1 MRAPSADREIELKL
15 LVDRADLSVLAEHL
29 KDLPAAFSGL
39 ESRWLDS
46 RYFDTADRRLAKR
59 QVSLR
64 VRRVGDEYIQTLKAR
79 GEGQGAHIER
89 GEWECPVEGPEPMLE
104 RITDPEALDQLG
116 LVLPEELEL
125 VFSSEVER
133 RLMLVEQPVPGAPPA
148 IIEVAFDD
156 GQVITTAGGPDA
168 GDPDSGRPARREP
181 VAEVELELKAG
192 PVRGL
197 YLLLQQLR
205 QWAPL
210 AISVTNKAARGYR
223 LADGMVPEAVKA
235 TRPALD
241 SAMTAGEALGAI
253 LENCTGQWLQN
264 VAPARDGRDIEG
276 VHQLRIAVRRCR
288 SALSLFADGIGRD
301 QQAAWSGR
309 LKAVI
314 GATGSARELD
324 VFLAETLPAI
334 AAAAPDDDAD
344 ALTAVASRAEAER
357 QAAYNELRRFLDS
370 REHADLTL
378 DWSGWVALEAWH
390 EAASIDG
397 RQVLAAPVQ
406 DLARRVLDK
415 RHKRVKKLGRNFAEL
430 SDAERHEVRLALK
443 KLRYGV
449 EFLGDLFPGKVAKRY
464 GKAAAKVQDILGRLN
479 DQAETRDLLERL
491 AAGAPSRPAASRQAL
506 ERGIGF
512 VLGWQAQGIQAARDE
527 AVEAWSRFI
536 DQRPFWHE
544 DGEDS

>member
-1 MRAPSADREIELKL
+1 VRAPSADREIELKL
-15 LVDRADLSVLAEHL
+15 LVDRADLSVLAARL
-29 KDLPAAFSGL
+29 KDLPAAFSGP

-59 QVSLR
+59 GVSLR
-64 VRRVGDEYIQTLKAR
+64 VRRVGDAYIQTLKAR
-79 GEGQGAHIER
+79 GEGQGAHVER
-89 GEWECPVEGPEPMLE
+89 GEWECPVEGPQPMLE

-133 RLMLVEQPVPGAPPA
+133 RLMLVEQPVSGAPPA
-148 IIEVAFDD
+148 IIEVAFDE
-156 GQVITTAGGPDA
+156 GEVAAAGAAA
-168 GDPDSGRPARREP
+168 GRRPGRREP

-197 YLLLQQLR
+197 YLLLHQLR

-223 LADGMVPEAVKA
+223 LADGMLPEAVRA

-241 SAMTAGEALGAI
+241 PGMSAGEALGAI
-253 LENCTGQWLQN
+253 LDNCTGQWLQN
-264 VAPARDGRDIEG
+264 VVPAQDGRDVEG
-276 VHQLRIAVRRCR
+276 VHQLRVAVRRCR

-301 QQAAWSGR
+301 QRVAWSDR

-314 GATGSARELD
+314 GASGSARELD
-324 VFLAETLPAI
+324 VFLTETLPEM
-334 AAAAPDDDAD
+334 AAAAPTDDAA
-344 ALTAVASRAEAER
+344 ALAAVASRAETER
-357 QAAYNELRRFLDS
+357 AAAYNALRRFLAG
-370 REHADLTL
+370 RAHADLAL

-390 EAASIDG
+390 EVASIDG
-397 RQVLAAPVQ
+397 RQVLAAPVT
-406 DLARRVLDK
+406 DLARQVLDK
-415 RHKRVKKLGRNFAEL
+415 RHKRVKKLGRDFAGL

-449 EFLGDLFPGKVAKRY
+449 EFLGDLFPGKAARRY
-464 GKAAAKVQDILGRLN
+464 GKAAAKVQDVLGRLN
-479 DQAETRDLLERL
+479 DQAETRALLQRL
-491 AAGAPSRPAASRQAL
+491 TASAPTRPAADRQAL
-506 ERGIGF
+506 ERGVGF
-512 VLGWQAQGIQAARDE
+512 ILGWQAQGIVAARDE
-527 AVEAWSRFI
+527 AVGAWSGFI

-544 DGEDS
+544 DGLGS